1 MSLLYGPRT
10 SGVGILRNAQIATVA
25 ALTRRKNASIAYA
38 AASPKLLQSILIA
51 NRGEIAMLVTPIDT
65 ASLCADPQQTR
76 WEDCCTVRHQDHYG
90 LHEPR
95 CPITARVKFT
105 LFNQSRR
112 CIRVSQWR
120 EDYRSGH
127 GAWLLRHPP
136 RLRLCR

>member
-10 SGVGILRNAQIATVA
+10 GAVGILHNAQIATVA
-25 ALTRRKNASIAYA
+25 ALTKRGNSSIAYT

-51 NRGEIAMLVTPIDT
+51 NRGEIAMSVWPMDT
-65 ASLCADPQQTR
+65 ASLRADPWQTC
-76 WEDCCTVRHQDHYG
+76 WEDCGTVRHQDHYG

-105 LFNQSRR
+105 LLNQSRR
-112 CIRVSQWR
+112 YIRVSQWR
-120 EDYRSGH
+120 EDYRSSH